1 MHFKCFTFSFSI
13 IVINKKR
20 LLSIFSV
27 ANIVCLCF
35 DVSMYTYM
43 HLSVFSFMSD
53 CNIIVEVP
61 MSIYDFLF
69 VSGLAIRQILFQK
82 VPETR
87 KPLLLSEIDRVAQVY
102 LCKLNSFVCLWAH
115 ALYFLRW
122 CNAFLEY
129 QYVFTFCSYGLVK
142 HGDIQSSCIV
152 FTVAFSSSQLQG
164 LI

>member
-1 MHFKCFTFSFSI
+1 
-13 IVINKKR
+13 
-20 LLSIFSV
+20 
-27 ANIVCLCF
+27 
-35 DVSMYTYM
+35 MYTYM

-102 LCKLNSFVCLWAH
+102 I
-115 ALYFLRW
+115 
-122 CNAFLEY
+122 
-129 QYVFTFCSYGLVK
+129 YVN
-142 HGDIQSSCIV
+142 
-152 FTVAFSSSQLQG
+152 
-164 LI
+164 